1 MAHLHSP
8 SGTGGSTWHPAHR
21 RSAFLLIPVLIA
33 AVATLMA
40 SCHVES
46 PPAGKVIDH
55 PPDPNPTARAGGP
68 LPGLSA
74 AQLAIFTASQG
85 AFNELSSVTGGA
97 DSGKGLGP
105 RFNLDSCS
113 GCHGFPA
120 AGGSS
125 GFVNPEPFAAHR
137 AGATNAA
144 EIPFL
149 HADGPVVEARFKWLI
164 DAAGDFRVEA
174 SSNSTDGR
182 LPDGSVHPLFTIAGR
197 SDAQGCE
204 LSQPPFTAVWNKGNV
219 SLRIPT
225 PLFGLGLI
233 EAISDSTIAANSLE
247 RMKAM
252 ALTPNGHDP
261 QRPGAVRV
269 GDRVKVY
276 ERLGIIG
283 RPGRGRE
290 NRSGNDSTITR
301 FGWKAQNK
309 SLLLFAGEAYNV
321 EQGVTNELF
330 PNERDEEATPLPNA
344 CKLNATPEDDVN
356 FDQLDKPAPAVP
368 RSPSEQFAAVV
379 GDLVKFELFMRML
392 APPTPACDL
401 TKSGDCGENIVR
413 GSAIFDQVYCSAC
426 HVRRLPV
433 GESSIAA
440 VSAQGYANL
449 YSDLLLHKM
458 GACPDNPDHTP
469 RCLADGVA
477 QGDAR
482 GDEFRTAPLWGVGQ
496 RLFFLH
502 DGRARDL
509 PSSIL
514 AHKGPGSEA
523 NAVVQLYEGLP
534 TTSKQDLIDFL
545 RSL

>member
-1 MAHLHSP
+1 MTHMHSQ
-8 SGTGGSTWHPAHR
+8 SGINGSRSPPAPR
-21 RSAFLLIPVLIA
+21 RTVAPAIPALIA
-33 AVATLMA
+33 AAAALLA
-40 SCHVES
+40 SCGVE
-46 PPAGKVIDH
+46 PPPPGSVVDH
-55 PPDPNPTARAGGP
+55 PPGPNPTARAGGP

-74 AQLAIFTASQG
+74 AQLAMFKASQE
-85 AFNELSSVTGGA
+85 AFNELSAVTGGA

-120 AGGSS
+120 PGGSS
-125 GFVNPEPFAAHR
+125 GFVNPEPIAAHR
-137 AGATNAA
+137 EGATNDA

-149 HADGPVVEARFKWLI
+149 HADGPIVEARFKWLM
-164 DAAGDFRVEA
+164 DADGNFRVGA
-174 SSNSTDGR
+174 DANGAYGR
-182 LPDGSVHPLFTIAGR
+182 RPDGGVHPLFTIAGR
-197 SDAQGCE
+197 SDAQGCA
-204 LSQPPFTAVWNKGNV
+204 LGQPPFKSAWNKGNI

-233 EAISDSTIAANSLE
+233 EAISDSTIAANTLE
-247 RMKAM
+247 RMKAR
-252 ALTPNGHDP
+252 ALRPSAHDP
-261 QRPGAVRV
+261 QRLGAMRV
-269 GDRVKVY
+269 ADQVKMY
-276 ERLGIIG
+276 ERLGIVG

-330 PNERDEEATPLPNA
+330 PNERDEEATPLPDA
-344 CKLNATPEDDVN
+344 CKLNATPEDDID
-356 FDQLDKPAPAVP
+356 FDPLAQPAPAP
-368 RSPSEQFAAVV
+368 ARPPSEQFAAVA

-392 APPTPACDL
+392 APPQPACDL
-401 TKSGDCGENIVR
+401 TKPGDCAENIVR
-413 GSAIFDQVYCSAC
+413 GSAIFDRVYCSAC
-426 HVRRLPV
+426 HVRQLALGP
-433 GESSIAA
+433 SSIEA
-440 VSAQGYANL
+440 VSAQHYANL

-458 GACPDNPDHTP
+458 GSCPDNSDHTP
-469 RCLADGVA
+469 RCLADGIA
-477 QGDAR
+477 QGDAQ

-509 PSSIL
+509 PSAIL

-523 NAVVQLYEGLP
+523 NAVVKLYEKLP
-534 TTSKQDLIDFL
+534 ATSQQDLIDFL

>member
-1 MAHLHSP
+1 MTHMHSQ
-8 SGTGGSTWHPAHR
+8 SGINGSTWHPAHR
-21 RSAFLLIPVLIA
+21 RSTLSAIRALIA
-33 AVATLMA
+33 VIAALMA
-40 SCHVES
+40 SCGGEP
-46 PPAGKVIDH
+46 PPAGSVVDH
-55 PPDPNPTARAGGP
+55 PPGPNPSPRAGGP
-68 LPGLSA
+68 LPGLSV
-74 AQLAIFTASQG
+74 AQLAMFKASQE

-125 GFVNPEPFAAHR
+125 GFVNPEPIAAHR
-137 AGATNAA
+137 AGATNDA

-149 HADGPVVEARFKWLI
+149 HADGPIVEARFKWLM
-164 DAAGDFRVEA
+164 DADGNFRLGA
-174 SSNSTDGR
+174 NANGAYGR
-182 LPDGSVHPLFTIAGR
+182 RPDGSVHPLFTIAGR

-204 LSQPPFTAVWNKGNV
+204 IGQPTLKAAWNKGNV

-233 EAISDSTIAANSLE
+233 EAISDSTIAANTLE

-252 ALTPNGHDP
+252 ALRPNAHDP
-261 QRPGAVRV
+261 QRPGAMRA
-269 GDRVKVY
+269 GDRVKMY

-330 PNERDEEATPLPNA
+330 PNERDEEATPLPDA
-344 CKLNATPEDDVN
+344 CKLNATPEDDID
-356 FDQLDKPAPAVP
+356 FEQLDPLAPAAA
-368 RSPSEQFAAVV
+368 RSPSELFAAVT

-392 APPTPACDL
+392 APPMPACDL
-401 TKSGDCGENIVR
+401 TKSGDCAENIVR
-413 GSAIFDQVYCSAC
+413 GSAVFDQIYCSAC
-426 HVRRLPV
+426 HVRQLPL
-433 GESSIAA
+433 GASSIAA
-440 VSAQGYANL
+440 VSAQRYANL

-458 GACPDNPDHTP
+458 GSCPDNPDHTA
-469 RCLADGVA
+469 RCLADGIA

-482 GDEFRTAPLWGVGQ
+482 GDEFRTAPLWGAGQ

-509 PSSIL
+509 PSAIL

-523 NAVVQLYEGLP
+523 NAVVHLYEKLP
-534 TTSKQDLIDFL
+534 TTSQQDLIDFL
-545 RSL
+545 RSR